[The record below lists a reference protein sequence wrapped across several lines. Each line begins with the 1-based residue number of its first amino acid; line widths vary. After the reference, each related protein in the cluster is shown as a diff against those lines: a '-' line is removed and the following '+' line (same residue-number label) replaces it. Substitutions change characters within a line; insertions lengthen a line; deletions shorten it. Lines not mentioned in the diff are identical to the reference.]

1 MPDHLTPTHRALF
14 ILSSVVLR
22 FPWLIVFFFIALS
35 ATSLQFTINN
45 LGVNTNVAELLS
57 PDLPFQKNRLK
68 LEATFPKSA
77 DTLLLVVEASTPEN
91 TSITTQLLIERL
103 NKEALFTSVYAPSSS
118 DFFKRQAFLYL
129 ELEELDKLSHDL
141 TEAQPFVGHLA
152 QNFSLDGLF
161 SIINH
166 VFKPQDTV
174 LPMDINP
181 LLTAINNTLE
191 AKLHGGSQP
200 VSWQRIILGRNSSLE
215 KTRRLV
221 IAKPLL
227 DYNQIMP
234 AEEAFLKAREISAEL
249 EQFIDEV
256 SISITGEKALEHEEL
271 ESVSQ
276 GAIFSGVLSL
286 TLVCLTLLFALRSF
300 KLLFITFVSLIT
312 GLILTA
318 GFATV
323 SVGHLNLISI
333 AFAVLYIGLGVD
345 FAIHL
350 CLRYRELIAEQ
361 KSNLAA
367 IHGSIQSV
375 GKSLILCATTTSIG
389 FFAFI
394 PTDYA
399 GVSELGII
407 SGAGMFIGLIVS
419 LTLLPALLSI
429 LPIHSIA
436 PGKTITPKLDYL
448 ATLPFRFST
457 TIRIAVIFL
466 VFGGSYF
473 ICQLTFDSNPINLRD
488 PNSESV
494 TTFNRLL
501 QSLDD
506 SPFAVATLADNLTHA
521 EQLADQFEALDSVKQ
536 SITINSF
543 VPEDQEEKLFIVED
557 LDLVLGSQ
565 LGAFSKPIQHHNNH
579 QALLS
584 FKQNIENAL
593 ALKTTHL
600 NTAILQKLHTNIDR
614 FLSLQITNSTSTES
628 ESEKEL
634 SIDLLGL
641 LPFSMD
647 LLDAALAATAFEIS
661 DIPHPISEHWIS
673 HNGLYKILV
682 QPQYNL
688 MDQDRLIQF
697 VNDVQTVDERVSGL
711 AVADQSSG
719 KAVVKAFIQAFIG
732 AVLVISILLW
742 IMLGSFRE
750 TLLVI
755 GPLLLA
761 GLLTGAFNVI
771 LDNPFNFA
779 NIISLPLLMGM
790 GVDSGIHIVHRL
802 AHSNQASDNLLRT
815 STARGVFYS
824 SITTFCSFTSLAFS
838 PHVGTAS
845 MGLLLAIGISLTL
858 LATLIVL
865 PAFSHNNNT
874 SFN

>member
-1 MPDHLTPTHRALF
+1 MPDHLTPTHSALF
-14 ILSSVVLR
+14 ALSSVVLR
-22 FPWLIVFFFIALS
+22 FPWIVVSLFFLLS
-35 ATSLQFTINN
+35 ASSLQFTINN

-91 TSITTQLLIERL
+91 TAITTQLLIERL
-103 NKEALFTSVYAPSSS
+103 NKEPLFTSVYAPSSS

-129 ELEELDKLSHDL
+129 EPDELNNLSHDL

-152 QNFSLDGLF
+152 QNFSLKGLF

-166 VFKPQDTV
+166 AFKPKDTV

-181 LLTAINNTLE
+181 LLTAINTSLE
-191 AKLHGGSQP
+191 AQLLGESQP
-200 VSWQRIILGRNSSLE
+200 VSWQRLILGKNSSLE
-215 KTRRLV
+215 KNRRL
-221 IAKPLL
+221 ILAKPRL
-227 DYNQIMP
+227 DFNQIMP
-234 AEEAFLKAREISAEL
+234 AQEAFLKARDISQEF
-249 EQFIDEV
+249 EQSIDEV

-276 GAIFSGVLSL
+276 GAIFSGILSL
-286 TLVCLTLLFALRSF
+286 TLVCLTLYFALRSF
-300 KLLFITFVSLIT
+300 RLLFITFTSLIT

-318 GFATV
+318 GFATI

-350 CLRYRELIAEQ
+350 CLRYRELIAEKQ
-361 KSNLAA
+361 TNLNA

-375 GKSLILCATTTSIG
+375 GKSLILCAITTSIG

-419 LTLLPALLSI
+419 LTLLPALLQI
-429 LPIHSIA
+429 LPVKAIKQNKI
-436 PGKTITPKLDYL
+436 KTPRLDYL
-448 ATLPFRFST
+448 ATLPFRFSSG
-457 TIRIAVIFL
+457 IRVAVIFL
-466 VFGGSYF
+466 ILAGSYF
-473 ICQLTFDSNPINLRD
+473 IGQLTFDSNPINLRD

-506 SPFAVATLADNLTHA
+506 SPFAVETLADDLTQA
-521 EQLADQFEALDSVKQ
+521 VQLAKKFESLDSVKQ
-536 SITINSF
+536 AITIRNF
-543 VPEDQEEKLFIVED
+543 VPDNQADKLIIVED
-557 LDLVLGSQ
+557 LDLILGSQ
-565 LGAFSKPIQHHNNH
+565 LGVFSTPIEHQENH

-584 FKQNIENAL
+584 FKENIETVL
-593 ALKTTHL
+593 ALKTPHFDL
-600 NTAILQKLHTNIDR
+600 VLLQKLHDNLDR
-614 FLSLQITNSTSTES
+614 FLAQTATTYS

-634 SIDLLGL
+634 SLDLLGL

-647 LLDAALAATAFEIS
+647 LLNSALAATEFEID
-661 DIPHPISEHWIS
+661 DIPTSISEHWVS
-673 HNGLYKILV
+673 HNGLYRILI

-688 MDQDRLIQF
+688 MDQKKLISF
-697 VNDVQTVDERVSGL
+697 VADVQTIDDRVTGL

-732 AVLVISILLW
+732 AIVAITLLLW
-742 IMLGSFRE
+742 LMLGNLKE

-779 NIISLPLLMGM
+779 NIIALPLLMGM

-802 AHSNQASDNLLRT
+802 AHRDESSDNLLRT

-824 SITTFCSFTSLAFS
+824 SVTTFCSFTSLAFS

-858 LATLIVL
+858 LTTLIVL
-865 PAFSHNNNT
+865 PAFSPQKTN

>member
-1 MPDHLTPTHRALF
+1 MPDHLTPTHSALF
-14 ILSSVVLR
+14 ALSSVVLR
-22 FPWLIVFFFIALS
+22 FPWVVVSLFILLS
-35 ATSLQFTINN
+35 ASSLQFTINN

-91 TSITTQLLIERL
+91 TAITTQLLIERL
-103 NKEALFTSVYAPSSS
+103 NKEPLFTSVYAPSSS

-129 ELEELDKLSHDL
+129 EPDELNNLSHDL

-152 QNFSLDGLF
+152 QNFSLKGLF

-166 VFKPQDTV
+166 AFKPQDTV

-181 LLTAINNTLE
+181 LLTAINTSLE
-191 AKLHGGSQP
+191 AQLLGNSQP
-200 VSWQRIILGRNSSLE
+200 VSWQRLILGKNSSPE
-215 KTRRLV
+215 KNRRL
-221 IAKPLL
+221 ILAKPLL
-227 DYNQIMP
+227 DFNQIMP
-234 AEEAFLKAREISAEL
+234 AEEAFLKAREISQEF
-249 EQFIDEV
+249 EQSIDEV

-276 GAIFSGVLSL
+276 GAIFSGILSL
-286 TLVCLTLLFALRSF
+286 TLVCITLYFALRSF
-300 KLLFITFVSLIT
+300 KLLLITFTSLIT

-318 GFATV
+318 GFATI

-350 CLRYRELIAEQ
+350 CLRYRELIAEKQ
-361 KSNLAA
+361 TNLNA

-375 GKSLILCATTTSIG
+375 GKSLILCAITTSIG

-419 LTLLPALLSI
+419 LTLLPALLQV
-429 LPIHSIA
+429 LPIKAIKQN
-436 PGKTITPKLDYL
+436 KTKTPRLDYL

-457 TIRIAVIFL
+457 GIRVAVIFL
-466 VFGGSYF
+466 ILAGSYF
-473 ICQLTFDSNPINLRD
+473 IGQLTFDSNPVNLRD

-506 SPFAVATLADNLTHA
+506 SPFAVETLADDLTQA
-521 EQLADQFEALDSVKQ
+521 VQLAKKFESLDSVKQ
-536 SITINSF
+536 AITIRNF
-543 VPEDQEEKLFIVED
+543 VPDNQEDKLIIVED
-557 LDLVLGSQ
+557 LDLILGSQ
-565 LGAFSKPIQHHNNH
+565 LGAFSSPIEHQENH

-584 FKQNIENAL
+584 FKDNIETVL
-593 ALKTTHL
+593 ALKTPHFDL
-600 NTAILQKLHTNIDR
+600 VLLQKLHDNLDR
-614 FLSLQITNSTSTES
+614 FLAQTATTYS

-634 SIDLLGL
+634 SLDLLGL

-647 LLDAALAATAFEIS
+647 LLNSALAATEFEID
-661 DIPHPISEHWIS
+661 DIPTSISEHWVS
-673 HNGLYKILV
+673 HNSLYRILI

-688 MDQDRLIQF
+688 MDQEKLISF
-697 VNDVQTVDERVSGL
+697 VDDVQTIDDRVTGL

-719 KAVVKAFIQAFIG
+719 KAVVKAFIQAFVG
-732 AVLVISILLW
+732 AIVAITLLLW
-742 IMLGSFRE
+742 IMLGNLKE

-779 NIISLPLLMGM
+779 NIIALPLLMGM

-802 AHSNQASDNLLRT
+802 AHRDESSDNLLRT

-824 SITTFCSFTSLAFS
+824 SVTTFCSFTSLAFS

-845 MGLLLAIGISLTL
+845 MGLLLAIGIALTL
-858 LATLIVL
+858 LTTLIVL
-865 PAFSHNNNT
+865 PAFSPQKTN

>member
-1 MPDHLTPTHRALF
+1 MPDHLNPTHRALF
-14 ILSSVVLR
+14 ALSSVVLR
-22 FPWLIVFFFIALS
+22 FPWVVVSLFILLS
-35 ATSLQFTINN
+35 ASSLQFTINN

-91 TSITTQLLIERL
+91 TAITTQLLIERL
-103 NKEALFTSVYAPSSS
+103 NKEPLFTSVYAPSSS

-129 ELEELDKLSHDL
+129 EPDELNNLSHDL

-152 QNFSLDGLF
+152 QNFSLKGLF

-166 VFKPQDTV
+166 AFKPQDTV

-181 LLTAINNTLE
+181 LLTAINTSLE
-191 AKLHGGSQP
+191 AQLLGNSHP
-200 VSWQRIILGRNSSLE
+200 VSWQRLILGKNSSLE
-215 KTRRLV
+215 KNRRL
-221 IAKPLL
+221 ILAKPLL
-227 DYNQIMP
+227 DFNQIMP
-234 AEEAFLKAREISAEL
+234 AEEAFLKAREISQEF
-249 EQFIDEV
+249 EQSIDEV

-276 GAIFSGVLSL
+276 GAIFSGILSL
-286 TLVCLTLLFALRSF
+286 TLVCITLYFALRSF
-300 KLLFITFVSLIT
+300 KLLLITFTSLIT

-318 GFATV
+318 GFATI

-350 CLRYRELIAEQ
+350 CLRYRELIAEKQ
-361 KSNLAA
+361 TNLNA

-375 GKSLILCATTTSIG
+375 GKSLILCAITTSIG

-419 LTLLPALLSI
+419 LTLLPALLQV
-429 LPIHSIA
+429 LPIKAIKQN
-436 PGKTITPKLDYL
+436 KTKTPRLDYL

-457 TIRIAVIFL
+457 GIRVAVIFL
-466 VFGGSYF
+466 ILAGSYF
-473 ICQLTFDSNPINLRD
+473 IGQLTFDSNPVNLRD

-506 SPFAVATLADNLTHA
+506 SPFAVETLADDLTQA
-521 EQLADQFEALDSVKQ
+521 VQLAKKFESLDSVKQ
-536 SITINSF
+536 AITIRNF
-543 VPEDQEEKLFIVED
+543 VPDNQEDKLLIVED
-557 LDLVLGSQ
+557 LDLILGSQ
-565 LGAFSKPIQHHNNH
+565 LGAFSSPIEHQENH

-584 FKQNIENAL
+584 FKDNIETVL
-593 ALKTTHL
+593 ALKTPHFDL
-600 NTAILQKLHTNIDR
+600 VLLQKLHDNLDR
-614 FLSLQITNSTSTES
+614 FLAQTATTYS

-634 SIDLLGL
+634 SLDLLGL

-647 LLDAALAATAFEIS
+647 LLNSALAATEFEID
-661 DIPHPISEHWIS
+661 DIPTSISEHWVS
-673 HNGLYKILV
+673 HNSLYRILI

-688 MDQDRLIQF
+688 MDQEKLISF
-697 VNDVQTVDERVSGL
+697 VDDVQTIDDRVTGL

-732 AVLVISILLW
+732 AIVAITLLLW
-742 IMLGSFRE
+742 IMLGNLKE

-779 NIISLPLLMGM
+779 NIIALPLLMGM

-802 AHSNQASDNLLRT
+802 AHRDESSDNLLRT

-824 SITTFCSFTSLAFS
+824 SVTTFCSFTSLAFS

-845 MGLLLAIGISLTL
+845 MGLLLAIGIALTL
-858 LATLIVL
+858 LTTLIVL
-865 PAFSHNNNT
+865 PAFSPQKTN

>member
-1 MPDHLTPTHRALF
+1 MPDHLTPTHSALF
-14 ILSSVVLR
+14 ALSSVVLR
-22 FPWLIVFFFIALS
+22 FPWVVVSLFILLS
-35 ATSLQFTINN
+35 ASSLQFTINN

-91 TSITTQLLIERL
+91 TAITTQLLIERL
-103 NKEALFTSVYAPSSS
+103 NKEPLFTSVYAPSSS

-129 ELEELDKLSHDL
+129 EPDELNNLSHDL

-152 QNFSLDGLF
+152 QNFSLKGLF

-166 VFKPQDTV
+166 AFKPQDTV

-181 LLTAINNTLE
+181 LLTAINTSLE
-191 AKLHGGSQP
+191 AQLLGNSQP
-200 VSWQRIILGRNSSLE
+200 VSWQRLILGKNSSLE
-215 KTRRLV
+215 KNRRL
-221 IAKPLL
+221 ILAKPLL
-227 DYNQIMP
+227 DFNQIMP
-234 AEEAFLKAREISAEL
+234 AEEAFLKAREISQEF
-249 EQFIDEV
+249 EQSIDEV

-276 GAIFSGVLSL
+276 GAIFSGILSL
-286 TLVCLTLLFALRSF
+286 TLVCITLYFALRSF
-300 KLLFITFVSLIT
+300 KLLLITFTSLIT

-318 GFATV
+318 GFATI

-350 CLRYRELIAEQ
+350 CLRYRELIAEKQ
-361 KSNLAA
+361 TNLNA

-375 GKSLILCATTTSIG
+375 GKSLILCAITTSIG

-419 LTLLPALLSI
+419 LTLLPALLQV
-429 LPIHSIA
+429 LPIKAIKQN
-436 PGKTITPKLDYL
+436 KTKTPRLDYL

-457 TIRIAVIFL
+457 GIRVAVIFL
-466 VFGGSYF
+466 ILAGSYF
-473 ICQLTFDSNPINLRD
+473 IGQLTFDSNPVNLRD

-506 SPFAVATLADNLTHA
+506 SPFAVETLADDLTQA
-521 EQLADQFEALDSVKQ
+521 VQLAKKFESLDSVKQ
-536 SITINSF
+536 AITIRNF
-543 VPEDQEEKLFIVED
+543 VPDNQEDKLLIVED
-557 LDLVLGSQ
+557 LDLILGSQ
-565 LGAFSKPIQHHNNH
+565 LGAFSSPIEHQENH

-584 FKQNIENAL
+584 FKDNIETVL
-593 ALKTTHL
+593 ALKTPHFDL
-600 NTAILQKLHTNIDR
+600 VLLQKLHDNLDR
-614 FLSLQITNSTSTES
+614 FLAQTATTYS

-634 SIDLLGL
+634 SLDLLGL

-647 LLDAALAATAFEIS
+647 LLNSALAATEFEID
-661 DIPHPISEHWIS
+661 DIPTSISEHWVS
-673 HNGLYKILV
+673 HNSLYRILI

-688 MDQDRLIQF
+688 MDQEKLISF
-697 VNDVQTVDERVSGL
+697 VADVQTIDDRVTGL

-732 AVLVISILLW
+732 AIVAITLLLW
-742 IMLGSFRE
+742 IMLGNLKE

-779 NIISLPLLMGM
+779 NIIALPLLMGM

-802 AHSNQASDNLLRT
+802 AHRDESSDNLLRT

-824 SITTFCSFTSLAFS
+824 SVTTFCSFTSLAFS

-845 MGLLLAIGISLTL
+845 MGLLLAIGIALTL
-858 LATLIVL
+858 LTTLIVL
-865 PAFSHNNNT
+865 PAFSPQKTN

>member
-1 MPDHLTPTHRALF
+1 MSDHLNPTHRALLL
-14 ILSSVVLR
+14 LSSLVLR
-22 FPWLIVFFFIALS
+22 YPWLIVFSFIILS
-35 ATSLQFTINN
+35 AASLQFTINN

-57 PDLPFQKNRLK
+57 PELPFQKNRLK

-91 TSITTQLLIERL
+91 TTITTQRLIDRL
-103 NKEALFTSVYAPSSS
+103 NKENLFTSVYAPSSS

-129 ELEELDKLSHDL
+129 ELEELEKLSKDL

-161 SIINH
+161 SIISH
-166 VFKPQDTV
+166 TFKPQDTP
-174 LPMDINP
+174 LPLDINP

-191 AKLHGGSQP
+191 AQLQGASQP
-200 VSWQRIILGRNSSLE
+200 VSWQRIILGENSSLE
-215 KTRRLV
+215 KNRRLV

-227 DYNQIMP
+227 DFNQIMP
-234 AEEAFLKAREISAEL
+234 AEEAFLKARQISKEF
-249 EQFIDEV
+249 EQSIDQV

-271 ESVSQ
+271 ESVSK
-276 GAIFSGVLSL
+276 GALFSGILSL
-286 TLVCLTLLFALRSF
+286 TLVCLTLFFALRSL
-300 KLLFITFVSLIT
+300 KLLLITFISLIT

-350 CLRYRELIAEQ
+350 CLRYRELIAEK

-375 GKSLILCATTTSIG
+375 GKSLILCAITTSIG

-429 LPIHSIA
+429 LPTHSVQVN
-436 PGKTITPKLDYL
+436 TTTPRLDHL

-457 TIRIAVIFL
+457 AIRVTVIFL
-466 VFGGSYF
+466 VLGASYF
-473 ICQLTFDSNPINLRD
+473 IGQLTFDSNPVNLRD

-501 QSLDD
+501 KSLED
-506 SPFAVATLADNLTHA
+506 SPFAVATLADNLSHA
-521 EQLADQFEALDSVKQ
+521 DQLAKQFETLDSVKQ
-536 SITINSF
+536 AITINSF
-543 VPEDQEEKLFIVED
+543 IPENQEEKLFIVED

-565 LGAFSKPIQHHNNH
+565 LGAFSKPIQHQNNH

-593 ALKTTHL
+593 TLKNTNL
-600 NTAILQKLHTNIDR
+600 NPTLLEKLHTNLEH
-614 FLSLQITNSTSTES
+614 FLSLQQTTTTSS
-628 ESEKEL
+628 DSEKEL
-634 SIDLLGL
+634 SLDLLGL

-647 LLDAALAATAFEIS
+647 LLNTALAATPFEIA
-661 DIPHPISEHWIS
+661 DIPDSISEHWIS
-673 HNGLYKILV
+673 HDGLYKILV

-688 MDQDRLIQF
+688 MDQEKLIQF
-697 VNDVQTVDERVSGL
+697 VNDVQTVDERASGL

-742 IMLGSFRE
+742 IMLGSLRE

-802 AHSNQASDNLLRT
+802 AHSSEPSDNLLRT

-865 PAFSHNNNT
+865 PAFSHNKNI

>member
-1 MPDHLTPTHRALF
+1 MPDHLTPTHSALF
-14 ILSSVVLR
+14 ALSSVVLR
-22 FPWLIVFFFIALS
+22 FPWVVVSLFILLS
-35 ATSLQFTINN
+35 ASSLQFTINN

-91 TSITTQLLIERL
+91 TAITTQLLIERL
-103 NKEALFTSVYAPSSS
+103 NKEPLFTSVYAPSSS

-129 ELEELDKLSHDL
+129 EPDELNNLSHDL

-152 QNFSLDGLF
+152 QNFSLKGLF

-166 VFKPQDTV
+166 AFKPKDTV

-181 LLTAINNTLE
+181 LLTAINTSLE
-191 AKLHGGSQP
+191 AQLLGNSHP
-200 VSWQRIILGRNSSLE
+200 VSWQRLILGKNSSLE
-215 KTRRLV
+215 KNRRL
-221 IAKPLL
+221 ILAKPLL
-227 DYNQIMP
+227 DFNQIMP
-234 AEEAFLKAREISAEL
+234 AEEAFLKAREISQEF
-249 EQFIDEV
+249 EQSIDEV

-276 GAIFSGVLSL
+276 GAIFSGILSL
-286 TLVCLTLLFALRSF
+286 TLVCITLYFALRSF
-300 KLLFITFVSLIT
+300 KLLLITFTSLIT

-318 GFATV
+318 GFATI

-350 CLRYRELIAEQ
+350 CLRYRELIAEKQ
-361 KSNLAA
+361 TNLNA

-375 GKSLILCATTTSIG
+375 GKSLILCAITTSIG

-419 LTLLPALLSI
+419 LTLLPALLQV
-429 LPIHSIA
+429 LPIKAIKQN
-436 PGKTITPKLDYL
+436 KTKTPRLDYL

-457 TIRIAVIFL
+457 GIRVAVIFL
-466 VFGGSYF
+466 ILAGSYF
-473 ICQLTFDSNPINLRD
+473 IGQLTFDSNPVNLRD

-506 SPFAVATLADNLTHA
+506 SPFAVETLADDLTQA
-521 EQLADQFEALDSVKQ
+521 VQLAKKFESLDSVKQ
-536 SITINSF
+536 AITIRNF
-543 VPEDQEEKLFIVED
+543 VPDNQEDKLIIVED
-557 LDLVLGSQ
+557 LDLILGSQ
-565 LGAFSKPIQHHNNH
+565 LGAFSSPIEHQENH

-584 FKQNIENAL
+584 FKDNIETVL
-593 ALKTTHL
+593 ALKTPHFDL
-600 NTAILQKLHTNIDR
+600 VLLQKLHDNLDR
-614 FLSLQITNSTSTES
+614 FLAQTATTYS

-634 SIDLLGL
+634 SLDLLGL

-647 LLDAALAATAFEIS
+647 LLNSALAATEFEID
-661 DIPHPISEHWIS
+661 DIPTSISEHWVS
-673 HNGLYKILV
+673 HNSLYRILI

-688 MDQDRLIQF
+688 MDQEKLISF
-697 VNDVQTVDERVSGL
+697 VDDVQTIDDRVTGL

-719 KAVVKAFIQAFIG
+719 KAVVKAFIQAFVG
-732 AVLVISILLW
+732 AIVAITLLLW
-742 IMLGSFRE
+742 IMLGNLKE

-779 NIISLPLLMGM
+779 NIIALPLLMGM

-802 AHSNQASDNLLRT
+802 AHRDESSDNLLRT

-824 SITTFCSFTSLAFS
+824 SVTTFCSFTSLAFS

-845 MGLLLAIGISLTL
+845 MGLLLAIGIALTL
-858 LATLIVL
+858 LTTLIVL
-865 PAFSHNNNT
+865 PAFSPQKTN

>member
-1 MPDHLTPTHRALF
+1 MPDHLNPTHRALF
-14 ILSSVVLR
+14 ALSSIVLR
-22 FPWLIVFFFIALS
+22 FPWIVISLFILLS
-35 ATSLQFTINN
+35 ASSLQFTINN

-91 TSITTQLLIERL
+91 TARTTKLLIERL
-103 NKEALFTSVYAPSSS
+103 NKEPLFTSVYAPSSS

-129 ELEELDKLSHDL
+129 EPEELSTLSHDL
-141 TEAQPFVGHLA
+141 TEAQPFVGYLA
-152 QNFSLDGLF
+152 QNFSLKGLF

-166 VFKPQDTV
+166 AFEPKDTV

-181 LLTAINNTLE
+181 LLTAINASLE
-191 AKLHGGSQP
+191 AQLLGKSQP
-200 VSWQRIILGRNSSLE
+200 ISWQRLILGKNSSLE
-215 KTRRLV
+215 KNRRL
-221 IAKPLL
+221 ILAKPLL
-227 DYNQIMP
+227 DFNQIMP
-234 AEEAFLKAREISAEL
+234 AEEAFLKAREISHEF
-249 EQFIDEV
+249 EQTIDEV

-276 GAIFSGVLSL
+276 GAIFSGILSL
-286 TLVCLTLLFALRSF
+286 TLVCLTLFFALRSF
-300 KLLFITFVSLIT
+300 KLLFITFTSLIT

-318 GFATV
+318 GFATI

-350 CLRYRELIAEQ
+350 CLRYRELIAEKQ
-361 KSNLAA
+361 NNLNA
-367 IHGSIQSV
+367 IQGSIQSV
-375 GKSLILCATTTSIG
+375 GKSLILCAITTSIG

-419 LTLLPALLSI
+419 LTLLPALLQV
-429 LPIHSIA
+429 LPI
-436 PGKTITPKLDYL
+436 KTIKQKKTKTPQLDYL

-457 TIRIAVIFL
+457 GIRFTVIFL
-466 VFGGSYF
+466 ILGGSYF
-473 ICQLTFDSNPINLRD
+473 IGQLTFDSNPVNLRD

-506 SPFAVATLADNLTHA
+506 SPFAVETLADDLTQA
-521 EQLADQFEALDSVKQ
+521 VQLAKEFESLDSVKQ
-536 SITINSF
+536 AITIHSF
-543 VPEDQEEKLFIVED
+543 VPDNQEDKLIIVED
-557 LDLVLGSQ
+557 LDLILGSQ
-565 LGAFSKPIQHHNNH
+565 LGAFSNPIDHHENH

-584 FKQNIENAL
+584 FTENIKTVL
-593 ALKTTHL
+593 ALQSPHFDL
-600 NTAILQKLHTNIDR
+600 LLLQKIHDNLDR
-614 FLSLQITNSTSTES
+614 FLAQTATTDS
-628 ESEKEL
+628 ESEKKL
-634 SIDLLGL
+634 SLDLLGL

-647 LLDAALAATAFEIS
+647 LLNSALAATEFGID
-661 DIPHPISEHWIS
+661 DIPTSISEHWVS
-673 HNGLYKILV
+673 HNGLYRILI

-688 MDQDRLIQF
+688 MDQERLISF
-697 VNDVQTVDERVSGL
+697 VGDVQTIDDRVTGL

-719 KAVVKAFIQAFIG
+719 KAVVKAFIQAFVG
-732 AVLVISILLW
+732 AIVAITLLLW
-742 IMLGSFRE
+742 IMLGNLKE

-761 GLLTGAFNVI
+761 GLLTGAFNVM

-779 NIISLPLLMGM
+779 NIIALPLLMGM

-802 AHSNQASDNLLRT
+802 AHNNESSDNLLRT

-858 LATLIVL
+858 LTTLIVL
-865 PAFSHNNNT
+865 PAFSPQKTT

>member
-1 MPDHLTPTHRALF
+1 MPDHLTPTHSALF
-14 ILSSVVLR
+14 ALSSVVLR
-22 FPWLIVFFFIALS
+22 FPWVVVSLFILLS
-35 ATSLQFTINN
+35 ASSLQFTINN

-91 TSITTQLLIERL
+91 TAITTQLLIERL
-103 NKEALFTSVYAPSSS
+103 NKEPLFTSVYAPSSS

-129 ELEELDKLSHDL
+129 EPDELNNLSHDL

-152 QNFSLDGLF
+152 QNFSLKGLF

-166 VFKPQDTV
+166 AFKPKDTV

-181 LLTAINNTLE
+181 LLTAINTSLE
-191 AKLHGGSQP
+191 AQLLGNSQP
-200 VSWQRIILGRNSSLE
+200 VSWQRLILGKNSSLE
-215 KTRRLV
+215 KNRRL
-221 IAKPLL
+221 ILAKPLL
-227 DYNQIMP
+227 DFNQIMP
-234 AEEAFLKAREISAEL
+234 AEEAFLKAREISQEF
-249 EQFIDEV
+249 EQSIDEV

-276 GAIFSGVLSL
+276 GAIFSGILSL
-286 TLVCLTLLFALRSF
+286 TLVCITLYFALRSF
-300 KLLFITFVSLIT
+300 KLLLITFTSLIT

-318 GFATV
+318 GFATI

-350 CLRYRELIAEQ
+350 CLRYRELIAEKQ
-361 KSNLAA
+361 TNLNA

-375 GKSLILCATTTSIG
+375 GKSLILCAITTSIG

-419 LTLLPALLSI
+419 LTLLPALLQV
-429 LPIHSIA
+429 LPIKAIKQN
-436 PGKTITPKLDYL
+436 KTKTPRLDYL

-457 TIRIAVIFL
+457 GIRVAVIFL
-466 VFGGSYF
+466 ILAGSYF
-473 ICQLTFDSNPINLRD
+473 IGQLTFDSNPVNLRD

-506 SPFAVATLADNLTHA
+506 SPFAVETLADDLTQA
-521 EQLADQFEALDSVKQ
+521 VQLAKKFESLDSVKQ
-536 SITINSF
+536 AITIRNF
-543 VPEDQEEKLFIVED
+543 VPDNQEDKLIIVED
-557 LDLVLGSQ
+557 LDLILGSQ
-565 LGAFSKPIQHHNNH
+565 LGAFSSPIEHQENH

-584 FKQNIENAL
+584 FKDNIETVL
-593 ALKTTHL
+593 ALKTPHFDL
-600 NTAILQKLHTNIDR
+600 VLLQKLHDNLDR
-614 FLSLQITNSTSTES
+614 FLAQTATTYS

-634 SIDLLGL
+634 SLDLLGL

-647 LLDAALAATAFEIS
+647 LLNSALAATEFEID
-661 DIPHPISEHWIS
+661 DIPTSISEHWVS
-673 HNGLYKILV
+673 HNSLYRILI

-688 MDQDRLIQF
+688 MDQEKLISF
-697 VNDVQTVDERVSGL
+697 VDDVQTIDDRVTGL

-732 AVLVISILLW
+732 AIVAITLLLW
-742 IMLGSFRE
+742 IMLGNLKE

-779 NIISLPLLMGM
+779 NIIALPLLMGM

-802 AHSNQASDNLLRT
+802 AHRDESSDNLLRT

-824 SITTFCSFTSLAFS
+824 SVTTFCSFTSLAFS

-845 MGLLLAIGISLTL
+845 MGLLLAIGIALTL
-858 LATLIVL
+858 LTTLIVL
-865 PAFSHNNNT
+865 PAFSPQKTN

>member
-1 MPDHLTPTHRALF
+1 MPDHLNPTHRALF
-14 ILSSVVLR
+14 ALSSVVLR
-22 FPWLIVFFFIALS
+22 FPWVVVSLFILLS
-35 ATSLQFTINN
+35 ASSLQFTINN

-91 TSITTQLLIERL
+91 TAITTQLLIERL
-103 NKEALFTSVYAPSSS
+103 NKEPLFTSVYAPSSS

-129 ELEELDKLSHDL
+129 EPDELNNLSHDL

-152 QNFSLDGLF
+152 QNFSLKGLF

-166 VFKPQDTV
+166 AFKPKDTV

-181 LLTAINNTLE
+181 LLTAINTSLE
-191 AKLHGGSQP
+191 AQLLGNSHP
-200 VSWQRIILGRNSSLE
+200 VSWQRLILGKNSSLE
-215 KTRRLV
+215 KNRRL
-221 IAKPLL
+221 ILAKPLL
-227 DYNQIMP
+227 DFNQIMP
-234 AEEAFLKAREISAEL
+234 AEEAFLKAREISQEF
-249 EQFIDEV
+249 EQSIDEV

-276 GAIFSGVLSL
+276 GAIFSGILSL
-286 TLVCLTLLFALRSF
+286 TLVCITLYFALRSF
-300 KLLFITFVSLIT
+300 KLLLITFTSLIT

-318 GFATV
+318 GFATI

-350 CLRYRELIAEQ
+350 CLRYRELIAEKQ
-361 KSNLAA
+361 TNLNA

-375 GKSLILCATTTSIG
+375 GKSLILCAITTSIG

-419 LTLLPALLSI
+419 LTLLPALLQV
-429 LPIHSIA
+429 LPIKAIKQN
-436 PGKTITPKLDYL
+436 KTKTPRLDYL

-457 TIRIAVIFL
+457 GIRVAVIFL
-466 VFGGSYF
+466 ILAGSYF
-473 ICQLTFDSNPINLRD
+473 IGQLTFDSNPVNLRD

-506 SPFAVATLADNLTHA
+506 SPFAVETLADDLTQA
-521 EQLADQFEALDSVKQ
+521 VQLAKKFESLDSVKQ
-536 SITINSF
+536 AITIRNF
-543 VPEDQEEKLFIVED
+543 VPDNQEDKLLIVED
-557 LDLVLGSQ
+557 LDLILGSQ
-565 LGAFSKPIQHHNNH
+565 LGAFSSPIEHQENH

-584 FKQNIENAL
+584 FKDNIETVL
-593 ALKTTHL
+593 TLKTPHFDL
-600 NTAILQKLHTNIDR
+600 VLLQKLHDNLDR
-614 FLSLQITNSTSTES
+614 FLAQTATTYS

-634 SIDLLGL
+634 SLDLLGL

-647 LLDAALAATAFEIS
+647 LLNSALAATEFEID
-661 DIPHPISEHWIS
+661 DIPTSISEHWVS
-673 HNGLYKILV
+673 HNSLYRILI

-688 MDQDRLIQF
+688 MDQEKLISF
-697 VNDVQTVDERVSGL
+697 VDDVQTIDDRVTGL

-732 AVLVISILLW
+732 AIVAITLLLW
-742 IMLGSFRE
+742 IMLGNLKE

-779 NIISLPLLMGM
+779 NIIALPLLMGM

-802 AHSNQASDNLLRT
+802 AHRDESSDNLLRT

-824 SITTFCSFTSLAFS
+824 SVTTFCSFTSLAFS

-845 MGLLLAIGISLTL
+845 MGLLLAIGIALTL
-858 LATLIVL
+858 LTTLIVL
-865 PAFSHNNNT
+865 PAFSPQKTN

>member
-1 MPDHLTPTHRALF
+1 MPDHLTPTHSALF
-14 ILSSVVLR
+14 ALSSVVLR
-22 FPWLIVFFFIALS
+22 FPWVVVSLFILLS
-35 ATSLQFTINN
+35 ASSLQFTINN

-91 TSITTQLLIERL
+91 TAITTQLLIERL
-103 NKEALFTSVYAPSSS
+103 NKEPLFTSVYAPSSS

-129 ELEELDKLSHDL
+129 EPDELNNLSHDL

-152 QNFSLDGLF
+152 QNFSLKGLF

-166 VFKPQDTV
+166 AFKPQDTV

-181 LLTAINNTLE
+181 LLTAINTSLE
-191 AKLHGGSQP
+191 AQLLGNSHP
-200 VSWQRIILGRNSSLE
+200 VSWQRLILGKNSSLE
-215 KTRRLV
+215 KNRRL
-221 IAKPLL
+221 ILAKPLL
-227 DYNQIMP
+227 DFNQIMP
-234 AEEAFLKAREISAEL
+234 AEEAFLKAREISQEF
-249 EQFIDEV
+249 EQSIDEV

-276 GAIFSGVLSL
+276 GAIFSGILSL
-286 TLVCLTLLFALRSF
+286 TLVCITLYFALRSF
-300 KLLFITFVSLIT
+300 KLLLITFTSLIT

-318 GFATV
+318 GFATI

-350 CLRYRELIAEQ
+350 CLRYRELIAEKQ
-361 KSNLAA
+361 TNLNA

-375 GKSLILCATTTSIG
+375 GKSLILCAITTSIG

-419 LTLLPALLSI
+419 LTLLPALLQV
-429 LPIHSIA
+429 LPIKAIKQN
-436 PGKTITPKLDYL
+436 KTKTPRLDYL

-457 TIRIAVIFL
+457 GIRVAVIFL
-466 VFGGSYF
+466 ILAGSYF
-473 ICQLTFDSNPINLRD
+473 IGQLTFDSNPVNLRD

-506 SPFAVATLADNLTHA
+506 SPFAVETLADDLTQA
-521 EQLADQFEALDSVKQ
+521 VQLAKKFESLDSVKQ
-536 SITINSF
+536 AITIRNF
-543 VPEDQEEKLFIVED
+543 VPDNQEDKLLIVED
-557 LDLVLGSQ
+557 LDLILGSQ
-565 LGAFSKPIQHHNNH
+565 LGAFSSPIEHQENH

-584 FKQNIENAL
+584 FKDNIETVL
-593 ALKTTHL
+593 ALKTPHFDL
-600 NTAILQKLHTNIDR
+600 VLLQKLHDNLDR
-614 FLSLQITNSTSTES
+614 FLAQTATTYS

-634 SIDLLGL
+634 SLDLLGL

-647 LLDAALAATAFEIS
+647 LLNSALAATEFEID
-661 DIPHPISEHWIS
+661 DIPTSISEHWVS
-673 HNGLYKILV
+673 HNSLYRILI

-688 MDQDRLIQF
+688 MDQEKLISF
-697 VNDVQTVDERVSGL
+697 VDDVQTIDDRVTGL

-732 AVLVISILLW
+732 AIVAITLLLW
-742 IMLGSFRE
+742 IMLGNLKE

-779 NIISLPLLMGM
+779 NIIALPLLMGM

-802 AHSNQASDNLLRT
+802 AHRDESSDNLLRT

-824 SITTFCSFTSLAFS
+824 SVTTFCSFTSLAFS

-845 MGLLLAIGISLTL
+845 MGLLLAIGIALTL
-858 LATLIVL
+858 LTTLIVL
-865 PAFSHNNNT
+865 PAFSPQKTN

>member
-1 MPDHLTPTHRALF
+1 MPDHLNPTHRALF
-14 ILSSVVLR
+14 ALSSVVLR
-22 FPWLIVFFFIALS
+22 FPWVVVSLFILLS
-35 ATSLQFTINN
+35 ASSLQFTINN

-91 TSITTQLLIERL
+91 TAITTQLLIERL
-103 NKEALFTSVYAPSSS
+103 NKEPLFTSVYAPSSS

-129 ELEELDKLSHDL
+129 EPDELNNLSHDL

-152 QNFSLDGLF
+152 QNFSLKGLF

-166 VFKPQDTV
+166 AFKPKDTV

-181 LLTAINNTLE
+181 LLTAINTSLE
-191 AKLHGGSQP
+191 AQLLGNSHP
-200 VSWQRIILGRNSSLE
+200 VSWQRLILGKNSSLE
-215 KTRRLV
+215 KNRRL
-221 IAKPLL
+221 ILAKPLL
-227 DYNQIMP
+227 DFNQIMP
-234 AEEAFLKAREISAEL
+234 AEEAFLKAREISQEF
-249 EQFIDEV
+249 EQSIDEV

-276 GAIFSGVLSL
+276 GAIFSGILSL
-286 TLVCLTLLFALRSF
+286 TLVCITLYFALRSF
-300 KLLFITFVSLIT
+300 KLLLITFTSLIT

-318 GFATV
+318 GFATI

-350 CLRYRELIAEQ
+350 CLRYRELIAEKQ
-361 KSNLAA
+361 TNLNA

-375 GKSLILCATTTSIG
+375 GKSLILCAITTSIG

-419 LTLLPALLSI
+419 LTLLPALLQV
-429 LPIHSIA
+429 LPIKAIKQN
-436 PGKTITPKLDYL
+436 KTKTPRLDYL

-457 TIRIAVIFL
+457 GIRVAVIFL
-466 VFGGSYF
+466 ILAGSYF
-473 ICQLTFDSNPINLRD
+473 IGQLTFDSNPVNLRD

-506 SPFAVATLADNLTHA
+506 SPFAVETLADDLTQA
-521 EQLADQFEALDSVKQ
+521 VQLAKKFESLDSVKQ
-536 SITINSF
+536 AITIRNF
-543 VPEDQEEKLFIVED
+543 VPDNQEDKLLIVED
-557 LDLVLGSQ
+557 LDLILGSQ
-565 LGAFSKPIQHHNNH
+565 LGAFSSPIEHQENH

-584 FKQNIENAL
+584 FKDNIETVL
-593 ALKTTHL
+593 ALKTPHFDL
-600 NTAILQKLHTNIDR
+600 VLLQKLHDNLDR
-614 FLSLQITNSTSTES
+614 FLAQTATTYS

-634 SIDLLGL
+634 SLDLLGL

-647 LLDAALAATAFEIS
+647 LLNSALAATEFEID
-661 DIPHPISEHWIS
+661 DIPTSISEHWVS
-673 HNGLYKILV
+673 HNSLYRILI

-688 MDQDRLIQF
+688 MDQEKLISF
-697 VNDVQTVDERVSGL
+697 VDDVQTIDDRVTGL

-732 AVLVISILLW
+732 AIVAITLLLW
-742 IMLGSFRE
+742 IMLGNLKE

-779 NIISLPLLMGM
+779 NIIALPLLMGM

-802 AHSNQASDNLLRT
+802 AHRDESSDNLLRT

-824 SITTFCSFTSLAFS
+824 SVTTFCSFTSLAFS

-845 MGLLLAIGISLTL
+845 MGLLLAIGIALTL
-858 LATLIVL
+858 LTTLIVL
-865 PAFSHNNNT
+865 PAFSPQKTN

>member
-1 MPDHLTPTHRALF
+1 MPDHLNPTHRALF
-14 ILSSVVLR
+14 ALSSVVLR
-22 FPWLIVFFFIALS
+22 FPWVVVSLFILLS
-35 ATSLQFTINN
+35 ASSLQFTINN

-91 TSITTQLLIERL
+91 TAITTQLLIERL
-103 NKEALFTSVYAPSSS
+103 NKEPLFTSVYAPSSS

-129 ELEELDKLSHDL
+129 EPDELNNLSHDL

-152 QNFSLDGLF
+152 QNFSLKGLF

-166 VFKPQDTV
+166 AFKPQDTV

-181 LLTAINNTLE
+181 LLTAINTSLE
-191 AKLHGGSQP
+191 AQLLGNSQP
-200 VSWQRIILGRNSSLE
+200 VSWQRLILGKNSSLE
-215 KTRRLV
+215 KNRRL
-221 IAKPLL
+221 ILAKPLL
-227 DYNQIMP
+227 DFNQIMP
-234 AEEAFLKAREISAEL
+234 AEEAFLKAREISQEF
-249 EQFIDEV
+249 EQSIDEV

-276 GAIFSGVLSL
+276 GAIFSGILSL
-286 TLVCLTLLFALRSF
+286 TLVCITLYFALRSF
-300 KLLFITFVSLIT
+300 KLLLITFTSLIT

-318 GFATV
+318 GFATI

-350 CLRYRELIAEQ
+350 CLRYRELIAEKQ
-361 KSNLAA
+361 TNLNA

-375 GKSLILCATTTSIG
+375 GKSLILCAITTSIG

-419 LTLLPALLSI
+419 LTLLPALLQV
-429 LPIHSIA
+429 LPIKAIKQN
-436 PGKTITPKLDYL
+436 KTKTPRLDYL

-457 TIRIAVIFL
+457 GIRVAVIFL
-466 VFGGSYF
+466 ILAGSYF
-473 ICQLTFDSNPINLRD
+473 IGQLTFDSNPVNLRD

-506 SPFAVATLADNLTHA
+506 SPFAVETLADDLTQA
-521 EQLADQFEALDSVKQ
+521 VQLAKKFESLDSVKQ
-536 SITINSF
+536 AITIRNF
-543 VPEDQEEKLFIVED
+543 VPDNQEDKLLIVED
-557 LDLVLGSQ
+557 LDLILGSQ
-565 LGAFSKPIQHHNNH
+565 LGAFSSPIEHQENH

-584 FKQNIENAL
+584 FKDNIETVL
-593 ALKTTHL
+593 ALKTPHFDL
-600 NTAILQKLHTNIDR
+600 VLLQKLHDNLDR
-614 FLSLQITNSTSTES
+614 FLAQTATTYS

-634 SIDLLGL
+634 SLDLLGL

-647 LLDAALAATAFEIS
+647 LLNSALAATEFEID
-661 DIPHPISEHWIS
+661 DIPTSISEHWVS
-673 HNGLYKILV
+673 HNSLYRILI

-688 MDQDRLIQF
+688 MDQEKLISF
-697 VNDVQTVDERVSGL
+697 VDDVQTIDDRVTGL

-732 AVLVISILLW
+732 AIVAITLLLW
-742 IMLGSFRE
+742 IMLGNLKE

-779 NIISLPLLMGM
+779 NIIALPLLMGM

-802 AHSNQASDNLLRT
+802 AHRDESSDNLLRT

-824 SITTFCSFTSLAFS
+824 SVTTFCSFTSLAFS

-845 MGLLLAIGISLTL
+845 MGLLLAIGIALTL
-858 LATLIVL
+858 LTTLIVL
-865 PAFSHNNNT
+865 PAFSPQKTN

>member
-1 MPDHLTPTHRALF
+1 MPDHLNPTHRALF
-14 ILSSVVLR
+14 ALSSVVLR
-22 FPWLIVFFFIALS
+22 FPWVVVSLFILLS
-35 ATSLQFTINN
+35 ASSLQFTINN

-91 TSITTQLLIERL
+91 TAITTQLLIERL
-103 NKEALFTSVYAPSSS
+103 NKEPLFTSVYAPSSS

-129 ELEELDKLSHDL
+129 EPDELNNLSHDL

-152 QNFSLDGLF
+152 QNFSLKGLF

-166 VFKPQDTV
+166 AFKPKDTV

-181 LLTAINNTLE
+181 LLTAINTSLE
-191 AKLHGGSQP
+191 AQLLGNSHP
-200 VSWQRIILGRNSSLE
+200 VSWQRLILGKNSSLE
-215 KTRRLV
+215 KNRRL
-221 IAKPLL
+221 ILAKPLL
-227 DYNQIMP
+227 DFNQIMP
-234 AEEAFLKAREISAEL
+234 AEEAFLKAREISQEF
-249 EQFIDEV
+249 EQSIDEV

-276 GAIFSGVLSL
+276 GAIFSGILSL
-286 TLVCLTLLFALRSF
+286 TLVCITLYFALRSF
-300 KLLFITFVSLIT
+300 KLLLITFTSLIT

-318 GFATV
+318 GFATI

-345 FAIHL
+345 FAIHH
-350 CLRYRELIAEQ
+350 CLRYRELIAEKQ
-361 KSNLAA
+361 TNLNA

-375 GKSLILCATTTSIG
+375 GKSLILCAITTSIG

-419 LTLLPALLSI
+419 LTLLPALLQV
-429 LPIHSIA
+429 LPIKAIKQN
-436 PGKTITPKLDYL
+436 KTKTPRLDYL

-457 TIRIAVIFL
+457 GIRVAVIFL
-466 VFGGSYF
+466 ILAGSYF
-473 ICQLTFDSNPINLRD
+473 IGQLTFDSNPVNLRD

-506 SPFAVATLADNLTHA
+506 SPFAVETLADDLTQA
-521 EQLADQFEALDSVKQ
+521 VQLAKKFESLDSVKQ
-536 SITINSF
+536 AITIRNF
-543 VPEDQEEKLFIVED
+543 VPDNQEDKLIIVED
-557 LDLVLGSQ
+557 LDLILGSQ
-565 LGAFSKPIQHHNNH
+565 LGAFSSPIEHQENH

-584 FKQNIENAL
+584 FKDNIETVL
-593 ALKTTHL
+593 ALKTPHFDL
-600 NTAILQKLHTNIDR
+600 VLLQKLHDNLDR
-614 FLSLQITNSTSTES
+614 FLAQTATTYS

-634 SIDLLGL
+634 SLDLLGL

-647 LLDAALAATAFEIS
+647 LLNSALAATEFEID
-661 DIPHPISEHWIS
+661 DIPTSISEHWVS
-673 HNGLYKILV
+673 HNSLYRILI

-688 MDQDRLIQF
+688 MDQEKLISF
-697 VNDVQTVDERVSGL
+697 VDDVQTIDDRVTGL

-732 AVLVISILLW
+732 AIVAITLLLW
-742 IMLGSFRE
+742 IMLGNLKE

-779 NIISLPLLMGM
+779 NIIALPLLMGM

-802 AHSNQASDNLLRT
+802 AHRDESSDNLLRT

-824 SITTFCSFTSLAFS
+824 SVTTFCSFTSLAFS

-845 MGLLLAIGISLTL
+845 MGLLLAIGIALTL
-858 LATLIVL
+858 LTTLIVL
-865 PAFSHNNNT
+865 PAFSPQKTN

>member
-1 MPDHLTPTHRALF
+1 
-14 ILSSVVLR
+14 
-22 FPWLIVFFFIALS
+22 
-35 ATSLQFTINN
+35 INN

-91 TSITTQLLIERL
+91 TAITTQLLIERL
-103 NKEALFTSVYAPSSS
+103 NKEPLFTSVYAPSSS

-129 ELEELDKLSHDL
+129 EPDELNNLSHDL

-152 QNFSLDGLF
+152 QNFSLKGLF

-166 VFKPQDTV
+166 AFKPKDTV

-181 LLTAINNTLE
+181 LLTAINTSLE
-191 AKLHGGSQP
+191 AQLLGNSHP
-200 VSWQRIILGRNSSLE
+200 VSWQRLILGKNSSLE
-215 KTRRLV
+215 KNRRL
-221 IAKPLL
+221 ILAKPLL
-227 DYNQIMP
+227 DFNQIMP
-234 AEEAFLKAREISAEL
+234 AEEAFLKAREISQEF
-249 EQFIDEV
+249 EQSIDEV

-276 GAIFSGVLSL
+276 GAIFSGILSL
-286 TLVCLTLLFALRSF
+286 TLVCITLYFALRSF
-300 KLLFITFVSLIT
+300 KLLLITFTSLIT

-318 GFATV
+318 GFATI

-350 CLRYRELIAEQ
+350 CLRYRELIAEKQ
-361 KSNLAA
+361 TNLNA

-375 GKSLILCATTTSIG
+375 GKSLILCAITTSIG

-419 LTLLPALLSI
+419 LTLLPALLQV
-429 LPIHSIA
+429 LPIKAIKQN
-436 PGKTITPKLDYL
+436 KTKTPRLDYL

-457 TIRIAVIFL
+457 GIRVAVIFL
-466 VFGGSYF
+466 ILAGSYF
-473 ICQLTFDSNPINLRD
+473 IGQLTFDSNPVNLRD

-506 SPFAVATLADNLTHA
+506 SPFAVETLADDLTQA
-521 EQLADQFEALDSVKQ
+521 VQLAKKFESLDSVKQ
-536 SITINSF
+536 AITISNF
-543 VPEDQEEKLFIVED
+543 VPDNQEDKLLIVED
-557 LDLVLGSQ
+557 LDLILGSQ
-565 LGAFSKPIQHHNNH
+565 LGAFSNPIEHQENH

-584 FKQNIENAL
+584 FKDNIETVL
-593 ALKTTHL
+593 ALKTPHFDL
-600 NTAILQKLHTNIDR
+600 VLLQKLHDNLDR
-614 FLSLQITNSTSTES
+614 FLAQTATTYS

-634 SIDLLGL
+634 SLDLLGL

-647 LLDAALAATAFEIS
+647 LLNSALAATEFEID
-661 DIPHPISEHWIS
+661 DIPTSISEHWVS
-673 HNGLYKILV
+673 HNSLYRILI

-688 MDQDRLIQF
+688 MDQEKLISF
-697 VNDVQTVDERVSGL
+697 VDDVQTIDDRVTGL

-732 AVLVISILLW
+732 AIVAITLLLW
-742 IMLGSFRE
+742 IMLGNLKE

-779 NIISLPLLMGM
+779 NIIALPLLMGM

-802 AHSNQASDNLLRT
+802 AHRDESSDNLLRT

-824 SITTFCSFTSLAFS
+824 SVTTFCSFTSLAFS

-845 MGLLLAIGISLTL
+845 MGLLLAIGIALTL
-858 LATLIVL
+858 LTTLIVL
-865 PAFSHNNNT
+865 PAFSPQKTN

>member
-1 MPDHLTPTHRALF
+1 MPDHLTPTHSALF
-14 ILSSVVLR
+14 ALSSVVLR
-22 FPWLIVFFFIALS
+22 FPWVVVSLFILLS
-35 ATSLQFTINN
+35 ASSLQFTINN

-91 TSITTQLLIERL
+91 TAITTQLLIERL
-103 NKEALFTSVYAPSSS
+103 NKEPLFTSVYAPSSS

-129 ELEELDKLSHDL
+129 EPDELNNLSHDL

-152 QNFSLDGLF
+152 QNFSLKGLF

-166 VFKPQDTV
+166 AFKPKDTV

-181 LLTAINNTLE
+181 LLTAINTSLE
-191 AKLHGGSQP
+191 AQLLGNSHP
-200 VSWQRIILGRNSSLE
+200 VSWQRLILGKNSSLE
-215 KTRRLV
+215 KNRRL
-221 IAKPLL
+221 ILAKPLL
-227 DYNQIMP
+227 DFNQIMP
-234 AEEAFLKAREISAEL
+234 AEEAFLKAREISQEF
-249 EQFIDEV
+249 EQSIDEV

-276 GAIFSGVLSL
+276 GAIFSGILSL
-286 TLVCLTLLFALRSF
+286 TLVCITLYFALRSF
-300 KLLFITFVSLIT
+300 KLLLITFTSLIT

-318 GFATV
+318 GFATI

-350 CLRYRELIAEQ
+350 CLRYRELIAEKQ
-361 KSNLAA
+361 TNLNA

-375 GKSLILCATTTSIG
+375 GKSLILCAITTSIG

-419 LTLLPALLSI
+419 LTLLPALLQV
-429 LPIHSIA
+429 LPIKAIKQN
-436 PGKTITPKLDYL
+436 KTKTPRLDYL

-457 TIRIAVIFL
+457 GIRVAVIFL
-466 VFGGSYF
+466 ILAGSYF
-473 ICQLTFDSNPINLRD
+473 IGQLTFDSNPVNLRD

-506 SPFAVATLADNLTHA
+506 SPFAVETLADDLTQA
-521 EQLADQFEALDSVKQ
+521 VQLAKKFESLDSVKQ
-536 SITINSF
+536 AITIRNF
-543 VPEDQEEKLFIVED
+543 VPDNQEDKLLIVED
-557 LDLVLGSQ
+557 LDLILGSQ
-565 LGAFSKPIQHHNNH
+565 LGAFSSPIEHQENH

-584 FKQNIENAL
+584 FKDNIETVL
-593 ALKTTHL
+593 ALKTPHFDL
-600 NTAILQKLHTNIDR
+600 VLLQKLHDNLDR
-614 FLSLQITNSTSTES
+614 FLAQTATTYS

-634 SIDLLGL
+634 SLDLLGL

-647 LLDAALAATAFEIS
+647 LLNSALAATEFEID
-661 DIPHPISEHWIS
+661 DIPTSISEHWVS
-673 HNGLYKILV
+673 HNSLYRILI

-688 MDQDRLIQF
+688 MDQEKLISF
-697 VNDVQTVDERVSGL
+697 VDDVQTIDDRVTGL

-732 AVLVISILLW
+732 AIVAITLLLW
-742 IMLGSFRE
+742 IMLGNLKE

-779 NIISLPLLMGM
+779 NIIALPLLMGM

-802 AHSNQASDNLLRT
+802 AHRDESSDNLLRT

-824 SITTFCSFTSLAFS
+824 SVTTFCSFTSLAFS

-845 MGLLLAIGISLTL
+845 MGLLLAIGIALTL
-858 LATLIVL
+858 LTTLIVL
-865 PAFSHNNNT
+865 PAFSPQKTN

>member
-1 MPDHLTPTHRALF
+1 MPDHLTPTHSALF
-14 ILSSVVLR
+14 ALSSVVLR
-22 FPWLIVFFFIALS
+22 FPWVVVSLFILLS
-35 ATSLQFTINN
+35 ASSLQFTINN

-91 TSITTQLLIERL
+91 TAITTQLLIERL
-103 NKEALFTSVYAPSSS
+103 NKEPLFTSVYAPSSS

-129 ELEELDKLSHDL
+129 EPDELNNLSHDL

-152 QNFSLDGLF
+152 QNFSLKGLF

-166 VFKPQDTV
+166 AFKPKDTV

-181 LLTAINNTLE
+181 LLTAINTSLE
-191 AKLHGGSQP
+191 AQLLGNSHP
-200 VSWQRIILGRNSSLE
+200 VSWQRLILGKNSSLE
-215 KTRRLV
+215 KNRRL
-221 IAKPLL
+221 ILAKPLL
-227 DYNQIMP
+227 DFNQIMP
-234 AEEAFLKAREISAEL
+234 AEEAFLKAREISQEF
-249 EQFIDEV
+249 EQSIDEV

-276 GAIFSGVLSL
+276 GAIFSGILSL
-286 TLVCLTLLFALRSF
+286 TLVCITLYFALRSF
-300 KLLFITFVSLIT
+300 KLLLITFTSLIT

-318 GFATV
+318 GFATI

-350 CLRYRELIAEQ
+350 CLRYRELIAEKQ
-361 KSNLAA
+361 TNLNA

-375 GKSLILCATTTSIG
+375 GKSLILCAITTSIG

-419 LTLLPALLSI
+419 LTLLPALLQV
-429 LPIHSIA
+429 LPIKAIKQN
-436 PGKTITPKLDYL
+436 KTKTPRLDYL

-457 TIRIAVIFL
+457 GIRVAVIFL
-466 VFGGSYF
+466 ILAGSYF
-473 ICQLTFDSNPINLRD
+473 IGQLTFDSNPVNLRD

-506 SPFAVATLADNLTHA
+506 SPFAVETLADDLTQA
-521 EQLADQFEALDSVKQ
+521 VQLAKKFESLDSVKQ
-536 SITINSF
+536 AITIRNF
-543 VPEDQEEKLFIVED
+543 VPDNQEDKLIIVED
-557 LDLVLGSQ
+557 LDLILGSQ
-565 LGAFSKPIQHHNNH
+565 LGAFSSPIEHQENH

-584 FKQNIENAL
+584 FKDNIETVL
-593 ALKTTHL
+593 ALKTPHFDL
-600 NTAILQKLHTNIDR
+600 VLLQKLHDNLDR
-614 FLSLQITNSTSTES
+614 FLAQTATTYS

-634 SIDLLGL
+634 SLDLLGL

-647 LLDAALAATAFEIS
+647 LLNSALAATEFEID
-661 DIPHPISEHWIS
+661 DIPTSISEHWVS
-673 HNGLYKILV
+673 HNSLYRILI

-688 MDQDRLIQF
+688 MDQEKLISF
-697 VNDVQTVDERVSGL
+697 VDDVQTIDDRVTGL

-732 AVLVISILLW
+732 AIVAITLLLW
-742 IMLGSFRE
+742 IMLGNLKE

-779 NIISLPLLMGM
+779 NIIALPLLMGM

-802 AHSNQASDNLLRT
+802 AHRDESSDNLLRT

-824 SITTFCSFTSLAFS
+824 SVTTFCSFTSLAFS

-845 MGLLLAIGISLTL
+845 MGLLLAIGIALTL
-858 LATLIVL
+858 LTTLIVL
-865 PAFSHNNNT
+865 PAFSPQKTN

>member
-1 MPDHLTPTHRALF
+1 MPDHLPTHRTLF
-14 ILSSVVLR
+14 VLSSIVLR
-22 FPWLIVFFFIALS
+22 FPWLIVFFFISLS
-35 ATSLQFTINN
+35 AASLQFTINN

-68 LEATFPKSA
+68 LETTFPKSA

-91 TSITTQLLIERL
+91 TAITTQLLIDRL
-103 NKEALFTSVYAPSSS
+103 DKEPLFTSVYAPSSS

-141 TEAQPFVGHLA
+141 IEAQPFVGHLA

-166 VFKPQDTV
+166 AFKPQDTV

-191 AKLHGGSQP
+191 AKLHGNSQP

-215 KTRRLV
+215 KNRRLV

-227 DYNQIMP
+227 DFNQIMP
-234 AEEAFLKAREISAEL
+234 TEEAFLKAREISKEF
-249 EQFIDEV
+249 EQSIDEV

-276 GAIFSGVLSL
+276 GAIFSGILSL
-286 TLVCLTLLFALRSF
+286 TLVCLTLFFALRSF
-300 KLLFITFVSLIT
+300 KLLFITFISLIT

-361 KSNLAA
+361 KSNLEA

-375 GKSLILCATTTSIG
+375 GKSLILCAITTSIG

-429 LPIHSIA
+429 LPIHNITQ
-436 PGKTITPKLDYL
+436 GKAVTPRLDHL

-457 TIRIAVIFL
+457 SIRIAVIFL
-466 VFGGSYF
+466 VFGASYF
-473 ICQLTFDSNPINLRD
+473 IGQLTFDSNPVNLRD
-488 PNSESV
+488 PTSESV

-501 QSLDD
+501 KSLDD
-506 SPFAVATLADNLTHA
+506 SPFAVATLADDLIHA
-521 EQLADQFEALDSVKQ
+521 EQLANQFEALDSVKQ
-536 SITINSF
+536 AITINSF

-565 LGAFSKPIQHHNNH
+565 LGAFSKPIQHHDNH

-584 FKQNIENAL
+584 FKQNIESAL
-593 ALKTTHL
+593 ALKTAHL
-600 NTAILQKLHTNIDR
+600 NLNLLQKLHTNVDR
-614 FLSLQITNSTSTES
+614 FLSLQKTTPTSTED
-628 ESEKEL
+628 EKEL

-647 LLDAALAATAFEIS
+647 LLNAALAATAFEIT

-688 MDQDRLIQF
+688 MDQNKLIQF
-697 VNDVQTVDERVSGL
+697 VDEVQTVDERVSGL

-719 KAVVKAFIQAFIG
+719 KAVVQAFIQAFIG

-742 IMLGSFRE
+742 FMLGSLRE

-771 LDNPFNFA
+771 LGNPFNFA

-802 AHSNQASDNLLRT
+802 AHSNEPSNNLLRT

-865 PAFSHNNNT
+865 PAFSHKKNT

>member
-1 MPDHLTPTHRALF
+1 MPDHLNPTHRALF
-14 ILSSVVLR
+14 ALSSVVLR
-22 FPWLIVFFFIALS
+22 FPWVVVSLFILLS
-35 ATSLQFTINN
+35 ASSLQFTINN

-91 TSITTQLLIERL
+91 TAITTQLLIERL
-103 NKEALFTSVYAPSSS
+103 NKEPLFTSVYAPSSS

-129 ELEELDKLSHDL
+129 EPDELNILSHDL

-152 QNFSLDGLF
+152 QNFSLKGLF

-166 VFKPQDTV
+166 AFKPQDTV

-181 LLTAINNTLE
+181 LLTAINTSLE
-191 AKLHGGSQP
+191 AQLLGNSQP
-200 VSWQRIILGRNSSLE
+200 VSWQRLILGKNSSLE
-215 KTRRLV
+215 KNRRL
-221 IAKPLL
+221 ILAKPLL
-227 DYNQIMP
+227 DFNQIMP
-234 AEEAFLKAREISAEL
+234 AEEAFLKAREISQEF
-249 EQFIDEV
+249 EQSIDEV

-276 GAIFSGVLSL
+276 GAIFSGILSL
-286 TLVCLTLLFALRSF
+286 TLVCITLYFALRSF
-300 KLLFITFVSLIT
+300 KLLLITFTSLIT

-318 GFATV
+318 GFATI

-350 CLRYRELIAEQ
+350 CLRYRELIAEKQ
-361 KSNLAA
+361 TNLNA

-375 GKSLILCATTTSIG
+375 GKSLILCAITTSIG

-419 LTLLPALLSI
+419 LTLLPALLQV
-429 LPIHSIA
+429 LPIKAIKQN
-436 PGKTITPKLDYL
+436 KTKTPRLDYL

-457 TIRIAVIFL
+457 GIRVAVIFL
-466 VFGGSYF
+466 ILAGSYF
-473 ICQLTFDSNPINLRD
+473 IGQLTFDSNPVNLRD

-506 SPFAVATLADNLTHA
+506 SPFAVETLADDLTQA
-521 EQLADQFEALDSVKQ
+521 VQLAEKFESLDSVKQ
-536 SITINSF
+536 AITIRNF
-543 VPEDQEEKLFIVED
+543 VPDNQEDKLIIVED
-557 LDLVLGSQ
+557 LDLILGSQ
-565 LGAFSKPIQHHNNH
+565 LGAFSSPIEHQENH

-584 FKQNIENAL
+584 FKDNIETVL
-593 ALKTTHL
+593 ALKTPHFDL
-600 NTAILQKLHTNIDR
+600 VLLQKLHDNLDR
-614 FLSLQITNSTSTES
+614 FLAQTATTYS

-634 SIDLLGL
+634 SLDLLGL

-647 LLDAALAATAFEIS
+647 LLNSALAATEFEID
-661 DIPHPISEHWIS
+661 DIPTSISEHWVS
-673 HNGLYKILV
+673 HNSLYRILI

-688 MDQDRLIQF
+688 MDQEKLISF
-697 VNDVQTVDERVSGL
+697 VADVQTIDDRVTGL

-719 KAVVKAFIQAFIG
+719 KAVVKAFIQAFVG
-732 AVLVISILLW
+732 AIVAITLLLW
-742 IMLGSFRE
+742 IMLGNLKE

-779 NIISLPLLMGM
+779 NIIALPLLMGM

-802 AHSNQASDNLLRT
+802 AHRDESSDNLLRT

-824 SITTFCSFTSLAFS
+824 SVTTFCSFTSLAFS

-845 MGLLLAIGISLTL
+845 MGLLLAIGIALTL
-858 LATLIVL
+858 LTTLIVL
-865 PAFSHNNNT
+865 PAFSPQKTN

>member
-1 MPDHLTPTHRALF
+1 MPDHLTPTHSALF
-14 ILSSVVLR
+14 ALSSVVLR
-22 FPWLIVFFFIALS
+22 FPWIVVSLFFLLS
-35 ATSLQFTINN
+35 ASSLQFTINN

-91 TSITTQLLIERL
+91 TAITTQLLIERL
-103 NKEALFTSVYAPSSS
+103 NKEPLFTSVYAPSSS

-129 ELEELDKLSHDL
+129 EPDELNNLSHDL

-152 QNFSLDGLF
+152 QNFSLKGLF

-166 VFKPQDTV
+166 AFKPKDTV

-181 LLTAINNTLE
+181 LLTAINTSLE
-191 AKLHGGSQP
+191 AQLLGESQP
-200 VSWQRIILGRNSSLE
+200 VSWQRLILGKNSSLE
-215 KTRRLV
+215 KNRRL
-221 IAKPLL
+221 ILAKPRL
-227 DYNQIMP
+227 DFNQIMP
-234 AEEAFLKAREISAEL
+234 AQEAFLKARDISQEF
-249 EQFIDEV
+249 EQSIDEV

-276 GAIFSGVLSL
+276 GAIFSGILSL
-286 TLVCLTLLFALRSF
+286 TLVCLTLYFALRSF
-300 KLLFITFVSLIT
+300 KLLFITFTSLIT

-318 GFATV
+318 GFATI

-350 CLRYRELIAEQ
+350 CLRYRELIAEKQ
-361 KSNLAA
+361 TNLNA

-375 GKSLILCATTTSIG
+375 GKSLILCAITTSIG

-419 LTLLPALLSI
+419 LTLLPALLQI
-429 LPIHSIA
+429 LPVKAIKQNKI
-436 PGKTITPKLDYL
+436 KTPRLDYL
-448 ATLPFRFST
+448 ATLPFRFSSG
-457 TIRIAVIFL
+457 IRVAVIFL
-466 VFGGSYF
+466 ILAGSYF
-473 ICQLTFDSNPINLRD
+473 IGQLTFDSNPINLRD

-506 SPFAVATLADNLTHA
+506 SPFAVETLADDLTQA
-521 EQLADQFEALDSVKQ
+521 VQLAKKFESLDSVKQ
-536 SITINSF
+536 AITIRNF
-543 VPEDQEEKLFIVED
+543 VPDNQADKLIIVED
-557 LDLVLGSQ
+557 LDLILGSQ
-565 LGAFSKPIQHHNNH
+565 LGVFSTTIENQENH

-584 FKQNIENAL
+584 FKENIETVL
-593 ALKTTHL
+593 ALKTPHFDL
-600 NTAILQKLHTNIDR
+600 VLLQKLHDNLDR
-614 FLSLQITNSTSTES
+614 FLAQTATTYS

-634 SIDLLGL
+634 SLDLLGL

-647 LLDAALAATAFEIS
+647 LLNSALAATEFEID
-661 DIPHPISEHWIS
+661 DIPTSISEHWVS
-673 HNGLYKILV
+673 HNGLYRILI

-688 MDQDRLIQF
+688 MDQKKLISF
-697 VNDVQTVDERVSGL
+697 VADVQTIDDRVTGL

-732 AVLVISILLW
+732 AIVAITLLLW
-742 IMLGSFRE
+742 LMLGNLKE

-779 NIISLPLLMGM
+779 NIIALPLLMGM

-802 AHSNQASDNLLRT
+802 AHRDESSDNLLRT

-824 SITTFCSFTSLAFS
+824 SVTTFCSFTSLAFS

-858 LATLIVL
+858 LTTLIVL
-865 PAFSHNNNT
+865 PAFSPQKTN

>member
-1 MPDHLTPTHRALF
+1 MPDHLTPTHSALF
-14 ILSSVVLR
+14 ALSSVVLR
-22 FPWLIVFFFIALS
+22 FPWVVVSLFILLS
-35 ATSLQFTINN
+35 ASSLQFTINN

-91 TSITTQLLIERL
+91 TAITTQLLIERL
-103 NKEALFTSVYAPSSS
+103 NKEPLFTSVYAPSSS

-129 ELEELDKLSHDL
+129 EPDELNNLSHDL

-152 QNFSLDGLF
+152 QNFSLKGLF

-166 VFKPQDTV
+166 AFKPQDTV

-181 LLTAINNTLE
+181 LLTAINTSLE
-191 AKLHGGSQP
+191 AQLLGNSHP
-200 VSWQRIILGRNSSLE
+200 VSWQRLILGKNSSPE
-215 KTRRLV
+215 KNRRL
-221 IAKPLL
+221 ILAKPLL
-227 DYNQIMP
+227 DFNQIMP
-234 AEEAFLKAREISAEL
+234 AEEAFLKAREISQEF
-249 EQFIDEV
+249 EQSIDEV

-276 GAIFSGVLSL
+276 GAIFSGILSL
-286 TLVCLTLLFALRSF
+286 TLVCITLYFALRSF
-300 KLLFITFVSLIT
+300 KLLLITFTSLIT

-318 GFATV
+318 GFATI

-350 CLRYRELIAEQ
+350 CLRYRELIAEKQ
-361 KSNLAA
+361 TNLNA

-375 GKSLILCATTTSIG
+375 GKSLILCAITTSIG

-419 LTLLPALLSI
+419 LTLLPALLQV
-429 LPIHSIA
+429 LPIKAIKQN
-436 PGKTITPKLDYL
+436 KTKTPRLDYL

-457 TIRIAVIFL
+457 GIRVAVIFL
-466 VFGGSYF
+466 ILAGSYF
-473 ICQLTFDSNPINLRD
+473 IGQLTFDSNPVNLRD

-506 SPFAVATLADNLTHA
+506 SPFAVETLADDLTQA
-521 EQLADQFEALDSVKQ
+521 VQLAKKFESLDSVKQ
-536 SITINSF
+536 AITIRNF
-543 VPEDQEEKLFIVED
+543 VPDNQEDKLIIVED
-557 LDLVLGSQ
+557 LDLILGSQ
-565 LGAFSKPIQHHNNH
+565 LGAFSSPIEHQENH

-584 FKQNIENAL
+584 FKDNIETVL
-593 ALKTTHL
+593 ALKTPHFDL
-600 NTAILQKLHTNIDR
+600 VLLQKLHDNLDR
-614 FLSLQITNSTSTES
+614 FLAQTATTYS

-634 SIDLLGL
+634 SLDLLGL

-647 LLDAALAATAFEIS
+647 LLNSALAATEFEID
-661 DIPHPISEHWIS
+661 DIPTSISEHWVS
-673 HNGLYKILV
+673 HNSLYRILI

-688 MDQDRLIQF
+688 MDQEKLISF
-697 VNDVQTVDERVSGL
+697 VDDVQTIDDRVTGL

-719 KAVVKAFIQAFIG
+719 KAVVKAFIQAFVG
-732 AVLVISILLW
+732 AIVAITLLLW
-742 IMLGSFRE
+742 IMLGNLKE

-779 NIISLPLLMGM
+779 NIIALPLLMGM
-790 GVDSGIHIVHRL
+790 GEDSGIHIVHRL
-802 AHSNQASDNLLRT
+802 AHRDESSDNLLRT

-824 SITTFCSFTSLAFS
+824 SVTTFCSFTSLAFS

-845 MGLLLAIGISLTL
+845 MGLLLAIGIALTL
-858 LATLIVL
+858 LTTLIVL
-865 PAFSHNNNT
+865 PAFSPQKTN

>member
-1 MPDHLTPTHRALF
+1 MPDHLTPTHSALF
-14 ILSSVVLR
+14 ALSSVVLR
-22 FPWLIVFFFIALS
+22 FPWVVVSLFILLS
-35 ATSLQFTINN
+35 ASSLQFTINN

-91 TSITTQLLIERL
+91 TAITTQLLIERL
-103 NKEALFTSVYAPSSS
+103 NKEPLFTSVYAPSSS

-129 ELEELDKLSHDL
+129 EPDELNNLSHDL

-152 QNFSLDGLF
+152 QNFSLKGLF

-166 VFKPQDTV
+166 AFKPKDTV

-181 LLTAINNTLE
+181 LLTAINTSLE
-191 AKLHGGSQP
+191 AQLLGNSHP
-200 VSWQRIILGRNSSLE
+200 VSWQRLILGKNSSLE
-215 KTRRLV
+215 KNRRL
-221 IAKPLL
+221 ILAKPLL
-227 DYNQIMP
+227 DFNQIMP
-234 AEEAFLKAREISAEL
+234 AEEAFLKAREISQEF
-249 EQFIDEV
+249 EQSIDEV

-276 GAIFSGVLSL
+276 GAIFSGILSL
-286 TLVCLTLLFALRSF
+286 TLVCITLYFALRSF
-300 KLLFITFVSLIT
+300 KLLLITFTSLIT

-318 GFATV
+318 GFATI

-350 CLRYRELIAEQ
+350 CLRYRELIAEKQ
-361 KSNLAA
+361 TNLNA

-375 GKSLILCATTTSIG
+375 GKSLILCAITTSIG

-419 LTLLPALLSI
+419 LTLLPALLQV
-429 LPIHSIA
+429 LPIKAIKQN
-436 PGKTITPKLDYL
+436 KTKTPRLDYL

-457 TIRIAVIFL
+457 GIRVAVIFL
-466 VFGGSYF
+466 ILAGSYF
-473 ICQLTFDSNPINLRD
+473 IGQLTFDSNPVNLRD

-506 SPFAVATLADNLTHA
+506 SPFAVETLADDLTQA
-521 EQLADQFEALDSVKQ
+521 VQLAKKFESLDSVKQ
-536 SITINSF
+536 AITIRNF
-543 VPEDQEEKLFIVED
+543 VPDNQEDKLIIVED
-557 LDLVLGSQ
+557 LDLILGSQ
-565 LGAFSKPIQHHNNH
+565 LGAFSSPIEHQENH

-584 FKQNIENAL
+584 FKDNIETVL
-593 ALKTTHL
+593 TLKTPHFDL
-600 NTAILQKLHTNIDR
+600 VLLQKLHDNLDR
-614 FLSLQITNSTSTES
+614 FLAQTATTYS

-634 SIDLLGL
+634 SLDLLGL

-647 LLDAALAATAFEIS
+647 LLNSALAATEFEID
-661 DIPHPISEHWIS
+661 DIPTSISEHWVS
-673 HNGLYKILV
+673 HNSLYRILI

-688 MDQDRLIQF
+688 MDQEKLISF
-697 VNDVQTVDERVSGL
+697 VDDVQTIDDRVTGL

-732 AVLVISILLW
+732 AIVAITLLLW
-742 IMLGSFRE
+742 IMLGNLKE

-779 NIISLPLLMGM
+779 NIIALPLLMGM

-802 AHSNQASDNLLRT
+802 AHRDESSDNLLRT

-824 SITTFCSFTSLAFS
+824 SVTTFCSFTSLAFS

-845 MGLLLAIGISLTL
+845 MGLLLAIGIALTL
-858 LATLIVL
+858 LTTLIVL
-865 PAFSHNNNT
+865 PAFSPQKTN

>member
-1 MPDHLTPTHRALF
+1 MPDHLTPTHSALF
-14 ILSSVVLR
+14 ALSSVVLR
-22 FPWLIVFFFIALS
+22 FPWVVVSLFILLS
-35 ATSLQFTINN
+35 ASSLQFTINN

-91 TSITTQLLIERL
+91 TAITTQLLIERL
-103 NKEALFTSVYAPSSS
+103 NKEPLFTSVYAPSSS

-129 ELEELDKLSHDL
+129 EPDELNNLSHDL

-152 QNFSLDGLF
+152 QNFSLKGLF

-166 VFKPQDTV
+166 AFKPQDTV

-181 LLTAINNTLE
+181 LLTAINTSLE
-191 AKLHGGSQP
+191 AQLLGNSQP
-200 VSWQRIILGRNSSLE
+200 VSWQRLILGKNSSLE
-215 KTRRLV
+215 KNRRL
-221 IAKPLL
+221 ILAKPLL
-227 DYNQIMP
+227 DFNQIMP
-234 AEEAFLKAREISAEL
+234 AEEAFLKAREISQEF
-249 EQFIDEV
+249 EQSIDEV

-276 GAIFSGVLSL
+276 GAIFSGILSL
-286 TLVCLTLLFALRSF
+286 TLVCITLYFALRSF
-300 KLLFITFVSLIT
+300 KLLLITFTSLIT

-318 GFATV
+318 GFATI

-350 CLRYRELIAEQ
+350 CLRYRELIAEKQ
-361 KSNLAA
+361 TNLNA

-375 GKSLILCATTTSIG
+375 GKSLILCAITTSIG

-419 LTLLPALLSI
+419 LTLLPALLQV
-429 LPIHSIA
+429 LPIKAIKQN
-436 PGKTITPKLDYL
+436 KTKTPRLDYL

-457 TIRIAVIFL
+457 GIRVAVIFL
-466 VFGGSYF
+466 ILAGSYF
-473 ICQLTFDSNPINLRD
+473 IGQLTFDSNPVNLRD

-506 SPFAVATLADNLTHA
+506 SPFAVETLADDLTQA
-521 EQLADQFEALDSVKQ
+521 VQLAKKFESLDSVKQ
-536 SITINSF
+536 AITIRNF
-543 VPEDQEEKLFIVED
+543 VPDNQEDKLLIVED
-557 LDLVLGSQ
+557 LDLILGSQ
-565 LGAFSKPIQHHNNH
+565 LGAFSSPIEHQENH

-584 FKQNIENAL
+584 FKDNIETVL
-593 ALKTTHL
+593 ALKTPHFDL
-600 NTAILQKLHTNIDR
+600 VLLQKLHDNLDR
-614 FLSLQITNSTSTES
+614 FLAQTATTYS

-634 SIDLLGL
+634 SLDLLGL

-647 LLDAALAATAFEIS
+647 LLNSALAATEFEID
-661 DIPHPISEHWIS
+661 DIPTSISEHWVS
-673 HNGLYKILV
+673 HNSLYRILI

-688 MDQDRLIQF
+688 MDQEKLISF
-697 VNDVQTVDERVSGL
+697 VDDVQTIDDRVTGL

-732 AVLVISILLW
+732 AIVAITLLLW
-742 IMLGSFRE
+742 IMLGNLKE

-779 NIISLPLLMGM
+779 NIIALPLLMGM

-802 AHSNQASDNLLRT
+802 AHRDESSDNLLRT

-824 SITTFCSFTSLAFS
+824 SVTTFCSFTSLAFS

-845 MGLLLAIGISLTL
+845 MGLLLAIGIALTL
-858 LATLIVL
+858 LTTLIVL
-865 PAFSHNNNT
+865 PAFSPQKTN

>member
-1 MPDHLTPTHRALF
+1 MPDHLNPTHRALF
-14 ILSSVVLR
+14 ALSSVVLR
-22 FPWLIVFFFIALS
+22 FPWVVVSLFILLS
-35 ATSLQFTINN
+35 ASSLQFTINN

-91 TSITTQLLIERL
+91 TAITTQLLIERL
-103 NKEALFTSVYAPSSS
+103 NKEPLFTSVYAPSSS

-129 ELEELDKLSHDL
+129 EPDELNNLSHDL

-152 QNFSLDGLF
+152 QNFSLKGLF

-166 VFKPQDTV
+166 AFKPQDTV

-181 LLTAINNTLE
+181 LLTAINTSLE
-191 AKLHGGSQP
+191 AQLLGNSQP
-200 VSWQRIILGRNSSLE
+200 VSWQRLILGKNSSLE
-215 KTRRLV
+215 KNRRL
-221 IAKPLL
+221 ILAKPLL
-227 DYNQIMP
+227 DFNQIMP
-234 AEEAFLKAREISAEL
+234 AEEAFLKAREISQEF
-249 EQFIDEV
+249 EQSIDEV

-276 GAIFSGVLSL
+276 GAIFSGILSL
-286 TLVCLTLLFALRSF
+286 TLVCITLYFALRSF
-300 KLLFITFVSLIT
+300 KLLLITFTSLIT

-318 GFATV
+318 GFATI

-350 CLRYRELIAEQ
+350 CLRYRELIAEKQ
-361 KSNLAA
+361 TNLNA

-375 GKSLILCATTTSIG
+375 GKSLILCAITTSIG

-419 LTLLPALLSI
+419 LTLLPALLQV
-429 LPIHSIA
+429 LPIKAIKQN
-436 PGKTITPKLDYL
+436 KTKTPRLDYL

-457 TIRIAVIFL
+457 GIRVAVIFL
-466 VFGGSYF
+466 ILAGSYF
-473 ICQLTFDSNPINLRD
+473 IGQLTFDSNPVNLRD

-506 SPFAVATLADNLTHA
+506 SPFAVETLADDLTQA
-521 EQLADQFEALDSVKQ
+521 VQLAEKFESLDSVKQ
-536 SITINSF
+536 AITIRNF
-543 VPEDQEEKLFIVED
+543 VPDNQEDKLIIVED
-557 LDLVLGSQ
+557 LDLILGSQ
-565 LGAFSKPIQHHNNH
+565 LGAFSSPIEHQENH

-584 FKQNIENAL
+584 FKDNIETVL
-593 ALKTTHL
+593 ALKTPHFDL
-600 NTAILQKLHTNIDR
+600 VLLQKLHDNLDR
-614 FLSLQITNSTSTES
+614 FLAQTATTYS

-634 SIDLLGL
+634 SLDLLGL

-647 LLDAALAATAFEIS
+647 LLNSALAATEFEID
-661 DIPHPISEHWIS
+661 DIPTSISEHWVS
-673 HNGLYKILV
+673 HNSLYRILI

-688 MDQDRLIQF
+688 MDQEKLISF
-697 VNDVQTVDERVSGL
+697 VADVQTIDDRVTGL

-719 KAVVKAFIQAFIG
+719 KAVVKAFIQAFVG
-732 AVLVISILLW
+732 AIVAITLLLW
-742 IMLGSFRE
+742 IMLGNLKE

-779 NIISLPLLMGM
+779 NIIALPLLMGM

-802 AHSNQASDNLLRT
+802 AHRDESSDNLLRT

-824 SITTFCSFTSLAFS
+824 SVTTFCSFTSLAFS

-845 MGLLLAIGISLTL
+845 MGLLLAIGIALTL
-858 LATLIVL
+858 LTTLIVL
-865 PAFSHNNNT
+865 PAFSPQKTN